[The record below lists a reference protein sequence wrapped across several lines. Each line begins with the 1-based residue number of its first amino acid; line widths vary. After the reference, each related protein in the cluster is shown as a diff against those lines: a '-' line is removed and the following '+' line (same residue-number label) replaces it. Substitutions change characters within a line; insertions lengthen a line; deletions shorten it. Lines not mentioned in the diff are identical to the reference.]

1 MAFIQ
6 AKNGGGES
14 RSKLH
19 SVGTECRFD
28 QSVGRFDCRDR
39 VELGSALLDKK
50 TERALEVRIVARPD
64 IVE

>member
-1 MAFIQ
+1 M
-6 AKNGGGES
+6 
-14 RSKLH
+14 KLH

>member
-1 MAFIQ
+1 VAFIQ
-6 AKNGGGES
+6 AKNGGGDS
-14 RSKLH
+14 RSNLH
-19 SVGTECRFD
+19 SVETEC
-28 QSVGRFDCRDR
+28 RFDCRDR